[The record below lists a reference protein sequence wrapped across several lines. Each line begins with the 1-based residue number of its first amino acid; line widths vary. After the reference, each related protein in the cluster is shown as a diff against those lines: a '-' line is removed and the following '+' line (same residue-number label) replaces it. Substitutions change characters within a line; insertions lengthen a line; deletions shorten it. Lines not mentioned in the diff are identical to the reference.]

1 MINDTIA
8 AIVTAM
14 GAASVGIIR
23 ISGPDAIKIGNLVYD
38 GKRDF
43 IKTPSHSILYG
54 KVYDQFNKK
63 IIDEALFLIMKEPS
77 TFSGEDIVEIQCH
90 GGIIPVRKVLEL
102 VLRNGARIAEPGE
115 FSKRAFLNGKL
126 DLAQAESIM
135 DIVNAKTEKGLE
147 VAINQLQGGLS
158 LLVNEVRYELL
169 RLVAF
174 IEADIDFPDDD
185 IERLNSTQQLEKLIV
200 QRDKLINIL
209 LTAQKGKILRE
220 GLNVIIIGK
229 PNVGKSSLL
238 NALLRENKA
247 IVTDIPGTTRDAI
260 EEYINLGGI
269 PIKLVDTAGIRESEN
284 LVEQIGIEKAKEFIT
299 KADLI
304 LYVLDIIEGI
314 SDDDKKII
322 LQLLNKVPTL
332 FLANKVDLQYNQ
344 EKVKAIKNVL
354 GEKELILISAKESQ
368 GLEAIEERIAALFFE
383 GSLQVSGESIV
394 TSTRHVQALQ
404 IAYDHLKGA
413 INSIQNDLPGDFV
426 VIDIRSSWEHLG
438 KITGDTIEDDILDQ
452 IFSQFCL
459 GK

>member
-1 MINDTIA
+1 LINDTIA

-23 ISGPDAIKIGNLVYD
+23 ISGPDAIKIGNLVYS
-38 GKRDF
+38 GKAEF
-43 IKTPSHSILYG
+43 IKTPSHSVLYG
-54 KVYDQFNKK
+54 RVYDQFNKK
-63 IIDEALFLIMKEPS
+63 LIDEALFLIMREPR
-77 TFSGEDIVEIQCH
+77 TFSGEDVVEIQCH
-90 GGIIPVRKVLEL
+90 GGMISVRKVLEI

-135 DIVNAKTEKGLE
+135 DIVNAKTEKSLE
-147 VAINQLQGGLS
+147 LAINQLQGALS
-158 LLVNEVRYELL
+158 ILVNEVRYELL
-169 RLVAF
+169 RLVAY
-174 IEADIDFPDDD
+174 IEADIDFPEDD
-185 IERLNSTQQLEKLIV
+185 IERLSNTQQLEKLV
-200 QRDKLINIL
+200 ELSDRLINIL
-209 LTAQKGKILRE
+209 RTAQKGKLIRE

-238 NALLRENKA
+238 NALIRETKA

-269 PIKLVDTAGIRESEN
+269 PIKLVDTAGIRDSEN
-284 LVEQIGIEKAKEFIT
+284 LVEQIGVEKAKEFIT

-304 LYVLDIIEGI
+304 LYVIDIIEGI
-314 SDDDKKII
+314 SDDDKNIIFELLDKI
-322 LQLLNKVPTL
+322 PTI
-332 FLANKVDLQYNQ
+332 FLANKADLQYNQ
-344 EKVKAIKNVL
+344 DNLKAIKSIL
-354 GEKELILISAKESQ
+354 GEKELILISAKENQ

-383 GSLQVSGESIV
+383 GSLQISGEAII
-394 TSTRHVQALQ
+394 TSARHVQALQ
-404 IAYDHLKGA
+404 GAYDHLKGA
-413 INSIQNDLPGDFV
+413 INSIQNDMPGDFV
-426 VIDIRSSWEHLG
+426 VIDIRSSWELLG

>member
-1 MINDTIA
+1 M
-8 AIVTAM
+8 
-14 GAASVGIIR
+14 
-23 ISGPDAIKIGNLVYD
+23 
-38 GKRDF
+38 
-43 IKTPSHSILYG
+43 
-54 KVYDQFNKK
+54 
-63 IIDEALFLIMKEPS
+63 LFRS
-77 TFSGEDIVEIQCH
+77 
-90 GGIIPVRKVLEL
+90 
-102 VLRNGARIAEPGE
+102 
-115 FSKRAFLNGKL
+115 
-126 DLAQAESIM
+126 
-135 DIVNAKTEKGLE
+135 
-147 VAINQLQGGLS
+147 
-158 LLVNEVRYELL
+158 
-169 RLVAF
+169 
-174 IEADIDFPDDD
+174 
-185 IERLNSTQQLEKLIV
+185 
-200 QRDKLINIL
+200 
-209 LTAQKGKILRE
+209 
-220 GLNVIIIGK
+220 
-229 PNVGKSSLL
+229 
-238 NALLRENKA
+238 
-247 IVTDIPGTTRDAI
+247 
-260 EEYINLGGI
+260 
-269 PIKLVDTAGIRESEN
+269 DTAGIRESEN

-438 KITGDTIEDDILDQ
+438 KITRSEERRVG
-452 IFSQFCL
+452 
-459 GK
+459 